1 MSTRPPRHRRARTAA
16 IALTL
21 APPVILSLGGCRR
34 FGHGLPS
41 GGGPPR
47 GGGGGLPGGGVTFP
61 TGGDTGGGTG
71 DGTPATD
78 PPATDPP
85 TTTAPPTTTMPG
97 MDHGG
102 DDPAGGVGGGGAP
115 APSQPRQATGT
126 FTGPVVRHAFG
137 PVQVQVTVSDGR
149 VTAVQVL
156 QRPSGGYSDTVN
168 DGALPKL
175 QQQAVAANGGAINS
189 VSGAT
194 LTSAAFRQSLE
205 SALNQARVAASA

>member
-16 IALTL
+16 IALAL
-21 APPVILSLGGCRR
+21 APPVIFTLGGCRR
-34 FGHGLPS
+34 FGHGLP
-41 GGGPPR
+41 GGGQPR

-61 TGGDTGGGTG
+61 RGGDTGGGTG
-71 DGTPATD
+71 ETTPPATD

-85 TTTAPPTTTMPG
+85 TDPPPTTTAPPTTAMPG

-102 DDPAGGVGGGGAP
+102 GDAGGPP
-115 APSQPRQATGT
+115 APSGPARATGT

-156 QRPSGGYSDTVN
+156 QRPTGGYSDTVN